1 MFKNMRL
8 ATKLALGFGVMIVIA
23 GVLGYMGWSSLG
35 KVVARVEN
43 ADDANRLLKFAKDC
57 RIQEKNFMLRHDKK
71 HQEENN
77 ETMASI
83 YKQIGETKA
92 KFRDPADINTIT
104 AVKGQG
110 ETYKK
115 NFDGWIDLYD
125 QQQKNAEAM
134 VTNAKAFVQE
144 CDAIR
149 EDQKAKLV
157 EDLDAAEA
165 ARGDRLWKADAA
177 NRLIKWAK
185 DCRTQEKNF
194 IMREDKKYQQENDA
208 TMKEIY
214 AQCDELAAKFNQQ
227 VNKDQAAKVKSSAEA
242 YKKNF
247 DGWIELWDQQQTQ
260 AQAMVN
266 NARTFTEECQGLRQG
281 QKAKAQAALQL
292 VGNIS
297 EFSRAHLNWAA
308 GVQEFLVDK
317 TQNALSVEKDG
328 TKCGFGKWLASDE
341 FKQQAQIAGRDFQDI
356 VDRMRKDHLDLHAS
370 AIDVEKA
377 RQGGTD
383 TSVETYNE
391 KTALILKRILA
402 MFDEL
407 EANATSVYKT
417 KLANADSAN
426 RLIRYALECRTQEK
440 NFVLRGD
447 KEYQEQNDK
456 TMQAISSECDELMA
470 SLQDKADDDAV
481 ASIKRS
487 AEQYKIGFDGWIAL
501 HDKQKTAE
509 TAMVTN
515 AQAFVAECD
524 AMCTDQKKKL
534 AKAPGLRSRVESPR
548 LTMLTA

>member
-227 VNKDQAAKVKSSAEA
+227 VNKDQAAKVKSS
-242 YKKNF
+242 
-247 DGWIELWDQQQTQ
+247 
-260 AQAMVN
+260 
-266 NARTFTEECQGLRQG
+266 
-281 QKAKAQAALQL
+281 
-292 VGNIS
+292 
-297 EFSRAHLNWAA
+297 
-308 GVQEFLVDK
+308 
-317 TQNALSVEKDG
+317 
-328 TKCGFGKWLASDE
+328 
-341 FKQQAQIAGRDFQDI
+341 
-356 VDRMRKDHLDLHAS
+356 
-370 AIDVEKA
+370 
-377 RQGGTD
+377 
-383 TSVETYNE
+383 
-391 KTALILKRILA
+391 
-402 MFDEL
+402 
-407 EANATSVYKT
+407 
-417 KLANADSAN
+417 
-426 RLIRYALECRTQEK
+426 
-440 NFVLRGD
+440 
-447 KEYQEQNDK
+447 
-456 TMQAISSECDELMA
+456 
-470 SLQDKADDDAV
+470 
-481 ASIKRS
+481 
-487 AEQYKIGFDGWIAL
+487 
-501 HDKQKTAE
+501 
-509 TAMVTN
+509 
-515 AQAFVAECD
+515 
-524 AMCTDQKKKL
+524 
-534 AKAPGLRSRVESPR
+534 
-548 LTMLTA
+548 